1 MADRIRKIDY
11 FYTTIPNRPG
21 EGARVLEQLHGEG
34 VDFQAFHAFPT
45 GGESQIDL
53 VPSDAGAL
61 RRAAESLGLD
71 LTGPKTVFLIEGED
85 RPGAGAA
92 LLGRLAEA
100 KINVTALDAVVV
112 GDRYGSLLW
121 VKPEAVDDAA
131 KALGAS

>member
-11 FYTTIPNRPG
+11 YYTTIPNRPG
-21 EGARVLEQLHGEG
+21 EGARVLGQLHDEG
-34 VDFQAFHAFPT
+34 VNLRAFHAFPE
-45 GGESQIDL
+45 GGQSQIDF
-53 VPSDAGAL
+53 VPSEPAVL
-61 RRAAESLGLD
+61 RNAAEKLGLE
-71 LTGPKTVFLIEGED
+71 LSGPKTVFLVEGDD

-100 KINVTALDAVVV
+100 KVNVTALDAVVV

-121 VKPEAVDDAA
+121 VKEDAVDDAA

>member
-11 FYTTIPNRPG
+11 YYTTIPNRPG
-21 EGARVLEQLHGEG
+21 EGARVLGQLHDEG
-34 VDFQAFHAFPT
+34 VNLRAFHAFPE
-45 GGESQIDL
+45 GGKSQIDL
-53 VPSDAGAL
+53 VPSDAAAL
-61 RRAAESLGLD
+61 RKAAESLGLD

-121 VKPEAVDDAA
+121 VKPEAVQEAA